1 MKQEVNANAPGTA
14 AVLRLLLCDTTG
26 EACGLPSS
34 GVAWVSSPIRC
45 LEMAVDRKP
54 GLVAVRFGG
63 VPIPERGLLVELAAA
78 LKRSRH
84 TRKSRVLAL
93 LHEKHRELLEEV
105 HLAGVDFVRYV
116 EAIPLDPDRLRE
128 IVAELGPEDRPARYL
143 HAMCPFLNYSGID
156 DRHELKLCRA
166 YLDRMVLGGVRLH
179 RVCETEAHRECPYFL
194 NPRRGS

>member
-1 MKQEVNANAPGTA
+1 MKQEVNANAPGAA

-34 GVAWVSSPIRC
+34 GAAWVSSPIRC

-54 GLVAVRFGG
+54 ELVAVRFGG
-63 VPIPERGLLVELAAA
+63 VPIRERGLLVELAAA
-78 LKRSRH
+78 MKRSRH

-93 LHEKHRELLEEV
+93 LHERHRRLLEEI

-116 EAIPLDPDRLRE
+116 EAIPLDLTRLGE
-128 IVAELGPEDRPARYL
+128 ILDGLGPEDRPARHL

-179 RVCETEAHRECPYFL
+179 QVCENEAHCECPYFL
-194 NPRRGS
+194 KPRLRS